1 MKKILFTLV
10 LITAVGFSS
19 FADGRN
25 YMSIGG
31 AYNKL
36 SQTQNQVS
44 PAFSE
49 TYTSYGLNMTG
60 YSGKDIGFYS
70 SVTFLLIQEFK
81 SEQGTASATFSDLS
95 GLDSKWGMDAQLGLA
110 KKTAINEKMF
120 LLAGAGL
127 NYSQIL
133 MSWSDSEGYLD
144 SFIFGILGVGGIAEL
159 ALELFDGFYLSGML
173 RGGYNFKALLGDLA
187 ESHID
192 FAGGFTITPALGL
205 AVLY

>member
-1 MKKILFTLV
+1 MKKILLALV
-10 LITAVGFSS
+10 LIAAVGLSS
-19 FADGRN
+19 FAEGRN

-31 AYNKL
+31 AFNKL

-44 PAFSE
+44 PSYSE
-49 TYTSYGLNMTG
+49 TYSSYGLNLTG

-81 SEQGTASATFSDLS
+81 AEQGTASVTFSDLS
-95 GLDSKWGMDAQLGLA
+95 GFDSKWGMDAQLGLA
-110 KKTAINEKMF
+110 KKTTLNENMF

-133 MSWSDSEGYLD
+133 MTWSDSEGYTD
-144 SFIFGILGVGGIAEL
+144 SFMFGILGVGGIAEL
-159 ALELFDGFYLSGML
+159 AVELFDGFYLSGML
-173 RGGYNFKALLGDLA
+173 RGGYNFKAVLGDLA
-187 ESHID
+187 ETGID
-192 FAGGFTITPALGL
+192 FGGGFTITPALGL